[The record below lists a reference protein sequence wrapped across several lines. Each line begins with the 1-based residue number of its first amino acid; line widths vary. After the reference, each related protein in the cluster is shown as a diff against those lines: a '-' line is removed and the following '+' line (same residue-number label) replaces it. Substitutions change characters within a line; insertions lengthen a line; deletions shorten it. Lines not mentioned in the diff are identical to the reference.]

1 MVHDIGSHFAAA
13 LGQVTSFL
21 PNLLSALVVLVIG
34 YALSRVAGSLTRRL
48 SARVGIDRFAAQNLR
63 AARAGSGVAS
73 STAAGA
79 TVFWLGMLV
88 TFSLMANSLKLY
100 TLQAGL
106 NRVLAFVP
114 RLLVALV
121 IVGAAFVLARF
132 LSGFLS
138 ASAAKAARA
147 GIIALSIFMALDQIG
162 IARSIVLTL
171 FIAVLGAAAVAVAL
185 AFGIG
190 NIDVAGDY
198 GRRWARR
205 GELEVEEQ
213 RRRSAT
219 GTPPEEAHT
228 H

>member
-1 MVHDIGSHFAAA
+1 MAHDIGAYFAAA
-13 LGQVTSFL
+13 LGRVTAFL
-21 PNLLSALVVLVIG
+21 PNLLSALVILGIG

-48 SARVGIDRFAAQNLR
+48 SARVGLDRFTAEHLR
-63 AARAGSGVAS
+63 EAHDPRGVAS

-88 TFSLMANSLKLY
+88 TFSLMANSLNLY

-132 LSGFLS
+132 VSGFLS
-138 ASAAKAARA
+138 ASAAKATRA

-162 IARSIVLTL
+162 IVLTL
-171 FIAVLGAAAVAVAL
+171 FTALLGAAAVAVAV

-190 NIDVAGDY
+190 NIGLAGEY
-198 GRRWARR
+198 GKRWARR
-205 GELEVEEQ
+205 GELELEEQ
-213 RRRSAT
+213 RRRSAM
-219 GTPPEEAHT
+219 GTPPPEAHA

>member
-1 MVHDIGSHFAAA
+1 MAHDIGTYFAAA
-13 LGQVTSFL
+13 LGRVTAFL
-21 PNLLSALVVLVIG
+21 PNLLSALVILVIG

-48 SARVGIDRFAAQNLR
+48 SARVGLDRLTAEHLR
-63 AARAGSGVAS
+63 GAHDGRRVAS

-88 TFSLMANSLKLY
+88 TFSLMANSLNLY

-132 LSGFLS
+132 VSGFLT
-138 ASAAKAARA
+138 ATAAKATRA

-171 FIAVLGAAAVAVAL
+171 FTAVLGAAAVAAAV

-190 NIDVAGDY
+190 NVGLAGEY

-205 GELEVEEQ
+205 GELELEEQ
-213 RRRSAT
+213 RHRSAI
-219 GTPPEEAHT
+219 GTPPPEAHA